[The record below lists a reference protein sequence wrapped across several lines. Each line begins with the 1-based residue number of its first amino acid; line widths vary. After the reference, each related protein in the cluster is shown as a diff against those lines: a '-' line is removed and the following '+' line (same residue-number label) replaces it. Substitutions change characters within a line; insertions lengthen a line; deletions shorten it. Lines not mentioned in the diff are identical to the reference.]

1 MRPIALVLALALL
14 LPPVAS
20 ASQAHDADAR
30 EVSAYQLTE
39 PGLGKFTRATR
50 GLIGLHIDECAE
62 EADVKTISEAVAKLD
77 ATSGAK
83 AAIEAAGMTTR
94 EYIVFS
100 FSMMQSGLAAWG
112 LNQPGGKIPPGVSE
126 ANVEFYRKHATELQR
141 LADETEDSDCD
152 ADESEDGE

>member
-77 ATSGAK
+77 ATCG
-83 AAIEAAGMTTR
+83 R
-94 EYIVFS
+94 EGRHRGGWNDDARVHRVFV
-100 FSMMQSGLAAWG
+100 LDDAER
-112 LNQPGGKIPPGVSE
+112 P
-126 ANVEFYRKHATELQR
+126 RR
-141 LADETEDSDCD
+141 L
-152 ADESEDGE
+152 GP

>member
-1 MRPIALVLALALL
+1 MRPFALVLALAFL
-14 LPPVAS
+14 LPPDAG
-20 ASQAHDADAR
+20 ANRAPDADAR

-50 GLIGLHIDECAE
+50 GLLALHVDDCAE
-62 EADVKTISEAVAKLD
+62 EADAKTISEAVAKLD
-77 ATSGAK
+77 ATPGAK

-112 LNQPGGKIPPGVSE
+112 LEQPDGKLPPGVS
-126 ANVEFYRKHATELQR
+126 ADNVEFYRKHAIELQR
-141 LADETEDSDCD
+141 LAEETDDSNCD
-152 ADESEDGE
+152 AEESEDGE